1 MASKYGHYED
11 YGWRVR
17 KDGSKFWANVII
29 TSLKDENGN
38 GVIVESGVW
47 KNKLGGVSC

>member
-1 MASKYGHYED
+1 LVGFFIIIPNKRYVIKGKI
-11 YGWRVR
+11 R
-17 KDGSKFWANVII
+17 KI
-29 TSLKDENGN
+29 